1 MPRSRSLPGSLLR
14 HRPIWEGQPVQPSD
28 GAEDRRETMPGG
40 ADGALEGLQWEVGGR
55 GKPTTTAPPAEW
67 GQEGRTFLWRPGSQP
82 STITR
87 VAGSNRR
94 HRPHA
99 TEPHGENGAMKSATR
114 LELDGMSCQHCV
126 RRVRETLEAL
136 EGVTVE
142 EVSIGSAT
150 FHLAEGE
157 VRVDQVEEALR
168 EVGYDPR

>member
-1 MPRSRSLPGSLLR
+1 
-14 HRPIWEGQPVQPSD
+14 
-28 GAEDRRETMPGG
+28 
-40 ADGALEGLQWEVGGR
+40 
-55 GKPTTTAPPAEW
+55 
-67 GQEGRTFLWRPGSQP
+67 
-82 STITR
+82 
-87 VAGSNRR
+87 
-94 HRPHA
+94 
-99 TEPHGENGAMKSATR
+99 MKSATR